1 MLMNV
6 VAIISL
12 FIFNYKYSNKIERDE
27 NFCLTYLFWRGS
39 PAVR

>member
-6 VAIISL
+6 VAATYL
-12 FIFNYKYSNKIERDE
+12 FIFNCKYSNEIERDE

-39 PAVR
+39 PVS